1 MIKNNL
7 LALSFLLSIFIFAQE
22 EVEEIPIEEQ
32 RNNKIKELLQTVEI
46 NKSIYIQEDQL
57 RINEFLDLIDERQNM
72 LSKARTDLQNEKIR
86 NERLEKEFE
95 ENEKLLAELEERLQI
110 KIGVLG
116 ELFGVARQFAGELL
130 SNSENAYTFTEFP
143 QRGDKLRKIGQIQVH
158 NINELETL
166 WLEYFNEI
174 VASGEIK
181 EFKSKIIN
189 SKGDAFEDNIIRY
202 GLFSA
207 SYNSK
212 YIKTLPELGGFE
224 LLQRQPERN
233 VRKTLRRHQRADEY
247 KVASIDPTRGF
258 LLSLYL
264 DKSSW
269 FERIAQGKSVGF
281 IIILIGIAGVV
292 FSSYKIYLLNVNK
305 KLLEDPNES
314 NVINEMVESIREGNS
329 YQSKENIIDELI
341 SNYSSKLDWGVS
353 WIKFVAAVA
362 PLLGLLGTV
371 IGMIETFQAIT
382 LFGTGDPKQMAG
394 GISQALVTTM
404 LGLIVAAPLLGF
416 YTYISDRV
424 NTLVQVV
431 EEKGSYLLSKE

>member
-1 MIKNNL
+1 MTRLYL
-7 LALSFLLSIFIFAQE
+7 LISILIPLSIFAQE
-22 EVEEIPIEEQ
+22 NEEEIPIEEQ
-32 RNNKIKELLQTVEI
+32 RNNAIKQLLETVEI
-46 NKSIYIQEDQL
+46 NKSIYVADDQK
-57 RINEFLDLIDERQNM
+57 RIDKFLDLIDERERM
-72 LSKARTDLQNEKIR
+72 LAKAKNDLRLENER
-86 NERLEKEFE
+86 NKRLEKEFE
-95 ENEKLLAELEERLQI
+95 ENEKALAELEERLQI

-130 SNSENAYTFTEFP
+130 SSSESAYTFTEFP
-143 QRGDKLRKIGQIQVH
+143 DRGDRLKEIGKIQVH
-158 NINELETL
+158 SIEELEVL

-174 VASGEIK
+174 VASGEVK
-181 EFKSKIIN
+181 ELKSKIIN
-189 SKGDAFEDNIIRY
+189 SKGDSFEDNIVRY

-207 SYNSK
+207 SYK
-212 YIKTLPELGGFE
+212 AEFIKPIKELNGFE
-224 LLQRQPERN
+224 LLQRQPENSILRN
-233 VRKTLRRHQRADEY
+233 LKRHQRSDEY
-247 KVASIDPTRGF
+247 KTASIDPTRGF

-264 DKSSW
+264 DKAGW
-269 FERIAQGKSVGF
+269 IERIAQGKSVGF
-281 IIILIGIAGVV
+281 IIILIGIIGVA
-292 FSSYKIYLLNVNK
+292 FSSYKIYFLNENK
-305 KLLEDPNES
+305 KILEDSSQS
-314 NVINEMVESIREGNS
+314 NVIQEMIDNIKQAKS

-394 GISQALVTTM
+394 GISQALITTM
-404 LGLIVAAPLLGF
+404 LGLMVAAPLLGL

-424 NTLVQVV
+424 NTLIQVV

>member
-1 MIKNNL
+1 MIKFYL
-7 LALSFLLSIFIFAQE
+7 LISILLPLSLFAQE
-22 EVEEIPIEEQ
+22 NEEEIPIEEQ
-32 RNNKIKELLQTVEI
+32 RNNAIKALLQTVEI
-46 NKSIYIQEDQL
+46 NKSIYVADDQK
-57 RINEFLDLIDERQNM
+57 RINKFLDLIDEREGM
-72 LSKARTDLQNEKIR
+72 LAKAKNDLRLENER
-86 NERLEKEFE
+86 NARLEKEFE
-95 ENEKLLAELEERLQI
+95 ENEKVLAELEERLQI

-130 SNSENAYTFTEFP
+130 SSSESAYTFTEFP
-143 QRGDKLRKIGQIQVH
+143 DRGDKLKEIGKIQVH
-158 NINELETL
+158 SIEELEVL

-174 VASGEIK
+174 VASGEVK

-189 SKGDAFEDNIIRY
+189 SKGDSFEDNIVRY

-207 SYNSK
+207 SYNSEF
-212 YIKTLPELGGFE
+212 IKPINELNGFE
-224 LLQRQPERN
+224 LLQRQPEKSILRN
-233 VRKTLRRHQRADEY
+233 LKRHQRSDEY
-247 KVASIDPTRGF
+247 KTASIDPTRGF

-264 DKSSW
+264 DKAGW
-269 FERIAQGKSVGF
+269 IERIAQGKSVGF
-281 IIILIGIAGVV
+281 IIILIGIIGVA
-292 FSSYKIYLLNVNK
+292 FSSYKIYFLNESK
-305 KLLEDPNES
+305 KILEDSNQT
-314 NVINEMVESIREGNS
+314 NVIQDMIDNIKKAKS

-394 GISQALVTTM
+394 GISQALITTM
-404 LGLIVAAPLLGF
+404 LGLMVAAPLLGF

-424 NTLVQVV
+424 NTLVQIV

>member
-1 MIKNNL
+1 MIKLYL
-7 LALSFLLSIFIFAQE
+7 LISILLPLSLFAQE
-22 EVEEIPIEEQ
+22 NEEEISIEEQ
-32 RNNKIKELLQTVEI
+32 RNNAIKALLQTVEI
-46 NKSIYIQEDQL
+46 NKSIYVADDQK
-57 RINEFLDLIDERQNM
+57 RINKFLDLIDEREGM
-72 LSKARTDLQNEKIR
+72 LAKAKNDLRLENER
-86 NERLEKEFE
+86 NARLEKEFE
-95 ENEKLLAELEERLQI
+95 ENEKVLAELEERLQI

-130 SNSENAYTFTEFP
+130 SSSESAYTFTEFP
-143 QRGDKLRKIGQIQVH
+143 ERGDKLKEIGKIQVH
-158 NINELETL
+158 SIEELEVL

-174 VASGEIK
+174 VASGEVK

-189 SKGDAFEDNIIRY
+189 SKGDSFEDNIVRY

-207 SYNSK
+207 SYKSEF
-212 YIKTLPELGGFE
+212 IKPINELNGFE
-224 LLQRQPERN
+224 LLQRQPEKSILRN
-233 VRKTLRRHQRADEY
+233 LKRHQRSDEY
-247 KVASIDPTRGF
+247 KTASIDPTRGF

-264 DKSSW
+264 DKAGW
-269 FERIAQGKSVGF
+269 IERIAQGKSVGF
-281 IIILIGIAGVV
+281 IIILIGIIGVA
-292 FSSYKIYLLNVNK
+292 FSSYKIYFLNESK
-305 KLLEDPNES
+305 KILEDSNQT
-314 NVINEMVESIREGNS
+314 NVIQDMIDNIKKAKS

-394 GISQALVTTM
+394 GISQALITTM
-404 LGLIVAAPLLGF
+404 LGLMVAAPLLGF

-424 NTLVQVV
+424 NTLVQIV

>member
-1 MIKNNL
+1 MIKLYL
-7 LALSFLLSIFIFAQE
+7 LISILVPLSLFAQDNE
-22 EVEEIPIEEQ
+22 EEIPIEEQ
-32 RNNKIKELLQTVEI
+32 RNNAIKELLQTVEI
-46 NKSIYIQEDQL
+46 NKSIYVADDQK
-57 RINEFLDLIDERQNM
+57 RINKFLDLIDERENM
-72 LSKARTDLQNEKIR
+72 LSKAKNDLRLENER
-86 NERLEKEFE
+86 NTRLEKEFE
-95 ENEKLLAELEERLQI
+95 ENEKVLAELEERLQI

-130 SNSENAYTFTEFP
+130 SSSESAYTFTEFP
-143 QRGDKLRKIGQIQVH
+143 DRGDKLKEIGKIQVH
-158 NINELETL
+158 SIEELEVL

-174 VASGEIK
+174 VASGEVK

-189 SKGDAFEDNIIRY
+189 SKGDSFEDNIVRY

-207 SYNSK
+207 SYKSEF
-212 YIKTLPELGGFE
+212 IKPINELNGFE
-224 LLQRQPERN
+224 LLQRQPEKSILRN
-233 VRKTLRRHQRADEY
+233 LKRHQRSDEY
-247 KVASIDPTRGF
+247 KTASIDPTRGF

-264 DKSSW
+264 DKAGW
-269 FERIAQGKSVGF
+269 IERIAQGKSVGF
-281 IIILIGIAGVV
+281 IIILIGIIGVA
-292 FSSYKIYLLNVNK
+292 FSSYKIYFLNESK
-305 KLLEDPNES
+305 KILEDSKQN
-314 NVINEMVESIREGNS
+314 NVIQDMIDNIKKAKS

-394 GISQALVTTM
+394 GISQALITTM
-404 LGLIVAAPLLGF
+404 LGLMVAAPLLGF

-424 NTLVQVV
+424 NTLVQIV

>member
-1 MIKNNL
+1 MIKFYLLISILLPLNL
-7 LALSFLLSIFIFAQE
+7 FAQE
-22 EVEEIPIEEQ
+22 NEEEIPIEEQ
-32 RNNKIKELLQTVEI
+32 RNNAIKALLQTVEI
-46 NKSIYIQEDQL
+46 NKNIYVADDQK
-57 RINEFLDLIDERQNM
+57 RINKFLDLIDEREDM
-72 LSKARTDLQNEKIR
+72 LAKAKNDLRLENER
-86 NERLEKEFE
+86 NARLEKEFE
-95 ENEKLLAELEERLQI
+95 ENEKVLAELEERLQI

-130 SNSENAYTFTEFP
+130 SSSESAYTFTEFP
-143 QRGDKLRKIGQIQVH
+143 QRGDKLKEIGKIQVH
-158 NINELETL
+158 SIEELEVL

-174 VASGEIK
+174 VASGEVK

-189 SKGDAFEDNIIRY
+189 SKGDSFEDNIVRY

-207 SYNSK
+207 SYKSEF
-212 YIKTLPELGGFE
+212 IKPINELNGFE
-224 LLQRQPERN
+224 LLQRQPEKSILRN
-233 VRKTLRRHQRADEY
+233 LKRHQRSDEY
-247 KVASIDPTRGF
+247 KTASIDPTRGF

-264 DKSSW
+264 DKAGW
-269 FERIAQGKSVGF
+269 IERIAQGKSVGF
-281 IIILIGIAGVV
+281 IIILIGIIGVA
-292 FSSYKIYLLNVNK
+292 FSSYKIYFLNESK
-305 KLLEDPNES
+305 KILEDSNQT
-314 NVINEMVESIREGNS
+314 NVIQDMIDNIKKAKS

-394 GISQALVTTM
+394 GISQALITTM
-404 LGLIVAAPLLGF
+404 LGLMVAAPLLGF

-424 NTLVQVV
+424 NTLVQIV

>member
-1 MIKNNL
+1 MTRLYLIISIL
-7 LALSFLLSIFIFAQE
+7 IPLSIFAQE
-22 EVEEIPIEEQ
+22 NEEEIPIEEQ
-32 RNNKIKELLQTVEI
+32 RNNAIKQLLETVEI
-46 NKSIYIQEDQL
+46 NKSIYVADDQK
-57 RINEFLDLIDERQNM
+57 RIDKFLDLIDERESM
-72 LSKARTDLQNEKIR
+72 LAKAKNDLRLENER
-86 NERLEKEFE
+86 NKRLEKEFE
-95 ENEKLLAELEERLQI
+95 ENEKALAELEERLQI

-130 SNSENAYTFTEFP
+130 SSSESAYTFTEFP
-143 QRGDKLRKIGQIQVH
+143 DRGDRLKEIGKIQVH
-158 NINELETL
+158 SIEELEVL

-174 VASGEIK
+174 VASGEVK
-181 EFKSKIIN
+181 ELKSKIIN
-189 SKGDAFEDNIIRY
+189 SKGDSFEDNIVRY

-207 SYNSK
+207 SYK
-212 YIKTLPELGGFE
+212 AEFIKPIKELNGFE
-224 LLQRQPERN
+224 LLQRQPENSILRN
-233 VRKTLRRHQRADEY
+233 LKRHQRSDEY
-247 KVASIDPTRGF
+247 KTASIDPTRGF

-264 DKSSW
+264 DKAGW
-269 FERIAQGKSVGF
+269 IERIAQGKSVGF
-281 IIILIGIAGVV
+281 IIILIGIIGVA
-292 FSSYKIYLLNVNK
+292 FSSYKIYFLNENK
-305 KLLEDPNES
+305 KILEDSSQS
-314 NVINEMVESIREGNS
+314 NVIQEMIDNIKQAKS

-394 GISQALVTTM
+394 GISQALITTM
-404 LGLIVAAPLLGF
+404 LGLMVAAPLLGF

-424 NTLVQVV
+424 NTLIQVV

>member
-1 MIKNNL
+1 MTRLYLIISIL
-7 LALSFLLSIFIFAQE
+7 IPLSIFAQE
-22 EVEEIPIEEQ
+22 NEEEIPIEEQ
-32 RNNKIKELLQTVEI
+32 RNNAIKQLLETVEI
-46 NKSIYIQEDQL
+46 NKSIYVADDQK
-57 RINEFLDLIDERQNM
+57 RIDKFLDLIDERERM
-72 LSKARTDLQNEKIR
+72 LAKAKNDLRLENER
-86 NERLEKEFE
+86 NKRLEKEFE
-95 ENEKLLAELEERLQI
+95 ENEKVLAELEERLQI

-130 SNSENAYTFTEFP
+130 SSSESAYTFTEFP
-143 QRGDKLRKIGQIQVH
+143 DRGDRLKEIGKIQVH
-158 NINELETL
+158 SIEELEVL

-174 VASGEIK
+174 VASGEVK
-181 EFKSKIIN
+181 ELKSKIIN
-189 SKGDAFEDNIIRY
+189 SKGDSFEDNIVRY

-207 SYNSK
+207 SYK
-212 YIKTLPELGGFE
+212 AEFIKPIKELNGFE
-224 LLQRQPERN
+224 LLQRQPENSILRN
-233 VRKTLRRHQRADEY
+233 LKRHQRSDEY
-247 KVASIDPTRGF
+247 KTASIDPTRGF

-264 DKSSW
+264 DKAGW
-269 FERIAQGKSVGF
+269 IERIAQGKSVGF
-281 IIILIGIAGVV
+281 IIILIGIIGVA
-292 FSSYKIYLLNVNK
+292 FSSYKIYFLNENK
-305 KLLEDPNES
+305 KILEDSSQS
-314 NVINEMVESIREGNS
+314 NVIQEMIDNIKQAKS

-394 GISQALVTTM
+394 GISQALITTM
-404 LGLIVAAPLLGF
+404 LGLMVAAPLLGL

-424 NTLVQVV
+424 NTLIQVV

>member
-1 MIKNNL
+1 MIKFYL
-7 LALSFLLSIFIFAQE
+7 LISILLPLSLFAQE
-22 EVEEIPIEEQ
+22 NEEEIPIEEQ
-32 RNNKIKELLQTVEI
+32 RNNAIKALLQTVEI
-46 NKSIYIQEDQL
+46 NKSIYVADDQK
-57 RINEFLDLIDERQNM
+57 RINKFLDLIDERESM
-72 LSKARTDLQNEKIR
+72 LAKAKNDLRLENER
-86 NERLEKEFE
+86 NARLEKEFE
-95 ENEKLLAELEERLQI
+95 ENEKVLAELEERLQI

-130 SNSENAYTFTEFP
+130 SSSESAYTFTEFP
-143 QRGDKLRKIGQIQVH
+143 ERGDKLKEIGKIQVH
-158 NINELETL
+158 SIEELEVL

-174 VASGEIK
+174 VASGEVK

-189 SKGDAFEDNIIRY
+189 SKGDSFEDNIVRY

-207 SYNSK
+207 SYKSK
-212 YIKTLPELGGFE
+212 FIKPINELNGFE
-224 LLQRQPERN
+224 LLQRQPEKSILRN
-233 VRKTLRRHQRADEY
+233 LKRHQRSDEY
-247 KVASIDPTRGF
+247 KTASIDPTRGF

-264 DKSSW
+264 DKAGW
-269 FERIAQGKSVGF
+269 IERIAQGKSVGF
-281 IIILIGIAGVV
+281 IIILIGIIGVA
-292 FSSYKIYLLNVNK
+292 FSSYKIYFLNESK
-305 KLLEDPNES
+305 KILEDSNQT
-314 NVINEMVESIREGNS
+314 NVIQDMIDNIKKAKS

-394 GISQALVTTM
+394 GISQALITTM
-404 LGLIVAAPLLGF
+404 LGLMVAAPLLGF

-424 NTLVQVV
+424 NTLVQIV

>member
-1 MIKNNL
+1 MIKLYL
-7 LALSFLLSIFIFAQE
+7 LISILLPLSLFAQE
-22 EVEEIPIEEQ
+22 NEEEIPIEEQ
-32 RNNKIKELLQTVEI
+32 RNNAIKALLQTVEI
-46 NKSIYIQEDQL
+46 NKSIYVADDQK
-57 RINEFLDLIDERQNM
+57 RINKFLDLIDEREAM
-72 LSKARTDLQNEKIR
+72 LAKAKNDLRLENER
-86 NERLEKEFE
+86 NARLEKEFE
-95 ENEKLLAELEERLQI
+95 ENEKVLAELEERLQI

-130 SNSENAYTFTEFP
+130 SSSESAYTFTEFP
-143 QRGDKLRKIGQIQVH
+143 ERGDKLKEIGKIQVH
-158 NINELETL
+158 SIEELEAL

-174 VASGEIK
+174 VASGEVK

-189 SKGDAFEDNIIRY
+189 SKGDSFEDNIVRY

-207 SYNSK
+207 SYKSEF
-212 YIKTLPELGGFE
+212 IKPINELNGFE
-224 LLQRQPERN
+224 LLQRQPEKSILRN
-233 VRKTLRRHQRADEY
+233 LKRHQRSDEY
-247 KVASIDPTRGF
+247 KTASIDPTRGF

-264 DKSSW
+264 DKAGW
-269 FERIAQGKSVGF
+269 IERIAQGKSVGF
-281 IIILIGIAGVV
+281 IIILIGIIGVA
-292 FSSYKIYLLNVNK
+292 FSSYKIYFLNESK
-305 KLLEDPNES
+305 KILEDSNQT
-314 NVINEMVESIREGNS
+314 NVIQDMIDNIKKAKS

-394 GISQALVTTM
+394 GISQALITTM
-404 LGLIVAAPLLGF
+404 LGLMVAAPLLGF

-424 NTLVQVV
+424 NTLVQIV

>member
-1 MIKNNL
+1 MTRLYLIISIL
-7 LALSFLLSIFIFAQE
+7 IPLSIFAQE
-22 EVEEIPIEEQ
+22 NEEEIPIEEQ
-32 RNNKIKELLQTVEI
+32 RNNAIKQLLETVEI
-46 NKSIYIQEDQL
+46 NKSIYVADDQK
-57 RINEFLDLIDERQNM
+57 RIDKFLDLIDERESM
-72 LSKARTDLQNEKIR
+72 LAKAKNDLRLENER
-86 NERLEKEFE
+86 NKRLEKEFE
-95 ENEKLLAELEERLQI
+95 ENEKVLAELEERLQI

-130 SNSENAYTFTEFP
+130 SSSESAYTFTEFP
-143 QRGDKLRKIGQIQVH
+143 DRGDRLKEIGKIQVH
-158 NINELETL
+158 SIEELEVL

-174 VASGEIK
+174 VASGEVK

-189 SKGDAFEDNIIRY
+189 SKGDSFEDNIVRY

-207 SYNSK
+207 SYK
-212 YIKTLPELGGFE
+212 AEFIKPIKELNGFE
-224 LLQRQPERN
+224 LLQRQPENSILRN
-233 VRKTLRRHQRADEY
+233 LKRHQRSDEY
-247 KVASIDPTRGF
+247 KTASIDPTRGF

-264 DKSSW
+264 DKAGW
-269 FERIAQGKSVGF
+269 IERIAQGKSVGF
-281 IIILIGIAGVV
+281 IIILIGIIGVA
-292 FSSYKIYLLNVNK
+292 FSSYKIYFLNENK
-305 KLLEDPNES
+305 KILEDSSQS
-314 NVINEMVESIREGNS
+314 NVIQEMIDNIKQAKS

-394 GISQALVTTM
+394 GISQALITTM
-404 LGLIVAAPLLGF
+404 LGLMVAAPLLGF
-416 YTYISDRV
+416 YTYISDKV
-424 NTLVQVV
+424 NTLIQVV

>member
-1 MIKNNL
+1 MIKFYL
-7 LALSFLLSIFIFAQE
+7 LISVLLPLSLFAQE
-22 EVEEIPIEEQ
+22 NEEEIPIEEQ
-32 RNNKIKELLQTVEI
+32 RNNAIKALLQTVEI
-46 NKSIYIQEDQL
+46 NKSIYVADDQK
-57 RINEFLDLIDERQNM
+57 RINKFLDLIDEREGM
-72 LSKARTDLQNEKIR
+72 LAKSKNDLRLENER
-86 NERLEKEFE
+86 NARLEKEFE
-95 ENEKLLAELEERLQI
+95 ENEKVLAELEERLQI

-130 SNSENAYTFTEFP
+130 SSSESAYTFTEFP
-143 QRGDKLRKIGQIQVH
+143 ERGDKLKEIGKIQVH
-158 NINELETL
+158 SIEELEVL

-174 VASGEIK
+174 VASGEVK

-189 SKGDAFEDNIIRY
+189 SKGDSFKDNIVRY

-207 SYNSK
+207 SYKSEF
-212 YIKTLPELGGFE
+212 IKPINELNGFE
-224 LLQRQPERN
+224 LLQRQPEKSILRN
-233 VRKTLRRHQRADEY
+233 LKRHQRSDEY
-247 KVASIDPTRGF
+247 KTASIDPTRGF

-264 DKSSW
+264 DKAGW
-269 FERIAQGKSVGF
+269 IERIAQGKSVGF
-281 IIILIGIAGVV
+281 IIILIGIIGVA
-292 FSSYKIYLLNVNK
+292 FSSYKIYFLNESK
-305 KLLEDPNES
+305 KILEDSNQT
-314 NVINEMVESIREGNS
+314 NVIQDMIDNIKKAKS

-394 GISQALVTTM
+394 GISQALITTM
-404 LGLIVAAPLLGF
+404 LGLMVAAPLLGF

-424 NTLVQVV
+424 NTLVQIV

>member
-1 MIKNNL
+1 MIKLYL
-7 LALSFLLSIFIFAQE
+7 LISILLPLSLFAQE
-22 EVEEIPIEEQ
+22 NEEEIPIEEQ
-32 RNNKIKELLQTVEI
+32 RNNAIKELLQTVEI
-46 NKSIYIQEDQL
+46 NKSIYVADDQN
-57 RINEFLDLIDERQNM
+57 RINKFLDLIDEREGM
-72 LSKARTDLQNEKIR
+72 LAKAKNDLRLENER
-86 NERLEKEFE
+86 NTRLEKEFE
-95 ENEKLLAELEERLQI
+95 ENEKVLAELEERLQI

-130 SNSENAYTFTEFP
+130 SSSESAYTFTEFP
-143 QRGDKLRKIGQIQVH
+143 ERGDKLKEIGKIQVH
-158 NINELETL
+158 SIEELEVL

-174 VASGEIK
+174 VASGEVK

-189 SKGDAFEDNIIRY
+189 SKGDSFEDNIVRY

-207 SYNSK
+207 SYKSEF
-212 YIKTLPELGGFE
+212 IKPINELNGFE
-224 LLQRQPERN
+224 LLQRQPEKSILRN
-233 VRKTLRRHQRADEY
+233 LKRHQRSDEY
-247 KVASIDPTRGF
+247 KTASIDPTRGF

-264 DKSSW
+264 DKAGW
-269 FERIAQGKSVGF
+269 IERIAQGKSVGF
-281 IIILIGIAGVV
+281 IIILIGIIGVA
-292 FSSYKIYLLNVNK
+292 FSSYKIYFLNESK
-305 KLLEDPNES
+305 KILEDSNQT
-314 NVINEMVESIREGNS
+314 NVIQDMIDNIKKAKS

-394 GISQALVTTM
+394 GISQALITTM
-404 LGLIVAAPLLGF
+404 LGLMVAAPLLGF

-424 NTLVQVV
+424 NTLVQIV

>member
-1 MIKNNL
+1 MIKFYL
-7 LALSFLLSIFIFAQE
+7 LISILLPLSIFAQE
-22 EVEEIPIEEQ
+22 NDEEIPIEEQ
-32 RNNKIKELLQTVEI
+32 RNNAIKALLQTVEI
-46 NKSIYIQEDQL
+46 NKSIYVADDQK
-57 RINEFLDLIDERQNM
+57 RINKFLDLIDERESM
-72 LSKARTDLQNEKIR
+72 LAKAKNDLRLENER
-86 NERLEKEFE
+86 NARLEKEFE
-95 ENEKLLAELEERLQI
+95 ENEKVLAELEERLQI

-130 SNSENAYTFTEFP
+130 SSSESAYTFTEFP
-143 QRGDKLRKIGQIQVH
+143 ERGDKLKEIGKIQVH
-158 NINELETL
+158 SIEELEVL

-174 VASGEIK
+174 VASGEVK
-181 EFKSKIIN
+181 EFRSKIIN
-189 SKGDAFEDNIIRY
+189 SKGDSFEDNIVRY

-207 SYNSK
+207 SYKSEF
-212 YIKTLPELGGFE
+212 IKPINELNGFE
-224 LLQRQPERN
+224 LLQRQPEKSILRN
-233 VRKTLRRHQRADEY
+233 LKRHQRSDEY
-247 KVASIDPTRGF
+247 KTASIDPTRGF

-264 DKSSW
+264 DKAGW
-269 FERIAQGKSVGF
+269 IERIAQGKSVGF
-281 IIILIGIAGVV
+281 IIILIGIIGVA
-292 FSSYKIYLLNVNK
+292 FSSYKIYFLNESK
-305 KLLEDPNES
+305 KILEDSNQT
-314 NVINEMVESIREGNS
+314 NVIQDMIDNIKKAKS

-394 GISQALVTTM
+394 GISQALITTM
-404 LGLIVAAPLLGF
+404 LGLMVAAPLLGF

-424 NTLVQVV
+424 NTLVQIV

>member
-1 MIKNNL
+1 MIKLYL
-7 LALSFLLSIFIFAQE
+7 LISILLPLSLFAQE
-22 EVEEIPIEEQ
+22 NEEEIPIEEQ
-32 RNNKIKELLQTVEI
+32 RNNAIKALLQTVEI
-46 NKSIYIQEDQL
+46 NKSIYVADDQK
-57 RINEFLDLIDERQNM
+57 RINKFLDLIDEREGM
-72 LSKARTDLQNEKIR
+72 LAKAKNDLRLENER
-86 NERLEKEFE
+86 NARLEKEFE
-95 ENEKLLAELEERLQI
+95 ENEKVLAELEERLQI

-130 SNSENAYTFTEFP
+130 SSSESAYTFTEFP
-143 QRGDKLRKIGQIQVH
+143 ERGDKLKEIGKIQVH
-158 NINELETL
+158 SIEELEAL

-174 VASGEIK
+174 VASGEVK

-189 SKGDAFEDNIIRY
+189 SKGDSFEDNIVRY

-207 SYNSK
+207 SYKSEF
-212 YIKTLPELGGFE
+212 IKPINELNGFE
-224 LLQRQPERN
+224 LLQRQPEKSILRN
-233 VRKTLRRHQRADEY
+233 LKRHQRSDEY
-247 KVASIDPTRGF
+247 KTASIDPTRGF

-264 DKSSW
+264 DKAGW
-269 FERIAQGKSVGF
+269 IERIAQGKSVGF
-281 IIILIGIAGVV
+281 IIILIGIIGVA
-292 FSSYKIYLLNVNK
+292 FSSYKIYFLNESK
-305 KLLEDPNES
+305 KILEDSNQT
-314 NVINEMVESIREGNS
+314 NVIQDMIDNIKKAKS

-394 GISQALVTTM
+394 GISQALITTM
-404 LGLIVAAPLLGF
+404 LGLMVAAPLLGF
-416 YTYISDRV
+416 YTYISDRF
-424 NTLVQVV
+424 NTLVQIV